1 VRWVGLVRNVMVGR
15 DGLHRAA
22 LLDAVEQAGG
32 ADARSYITTGNVTFD
47 ADEADVDDVTLRLE
61 AAISDVV
68 QRPTMVAVRS
78 LAWVRDLVAQDVF
91 AGYDRAAWELEVS
104 FLRPGAPPLD
114 PATVPA
120 SYRTEVVAAWDWGL
134 ATARPPDG
142 TQRPHVNRLLERA
155 NGLPATARGWG
166 TLVRLAEGG

>member
-1 VRWVGLVRNVMVGR
+1 MALIRNVMVGR

-22 LLDAVEQAGG
+22 LLDAVERAGG

-47 ADEADVDDVTLRLE
+47 AGESSVEDVTVRLE
-61 AAISDVV
+61 QAVSQIVE
-68 QRPTMVAVRS
+68 RPTMVAVRS
-78 LAWVRDLVAQDVF
+78 LDWVRDLVAEDVF
-91 AGYDRAAWELEVS
+91 AGYDPGAWELEVS

-114 PATVPA
+114 RGAVPA
-120 SYRTEVVAAWDWGL
+120 SYRTHVVTAWDWGL

-142 TQRPHVNRLLERA
+142 AQRPHVNRLLERA
-155 NGLPATARGWG
+155 TGLPATARGWG